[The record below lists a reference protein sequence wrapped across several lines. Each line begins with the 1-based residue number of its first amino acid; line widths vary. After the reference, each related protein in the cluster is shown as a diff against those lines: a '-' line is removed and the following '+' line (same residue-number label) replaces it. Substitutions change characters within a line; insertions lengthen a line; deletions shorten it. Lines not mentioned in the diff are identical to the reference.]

1 MDVEGLLQGV
11 IRFSNFMTA
20 RLIVSGVFFYV
31 MAGFTE
37 IGSTAEGILPDV
49 ELVNNVIANYQNI
62 FDILGVSEFALLLI
76 LFLFLTAIH
85 IIYLVFERLGS
96 YIPPA
101 IVPLP
106 GWQAI
111 DDLTG
116 STFDILREA
125 RGEEHTDEE
134 NQRLYE
140 FRSKLEHL
148 DAENEMEHSDE
159 ISAVSTAFR
168 IAKAFVLFSVAA
180 WLYALAFGTYTGDK
194 TILLAILS
202 LSLLAA
208 LYCSFAIY
216 RSHYSRIED
225 LRADVIHQLTGF
237 AAIWLP
243 PDHQK
248 RVLAACVP
256 SRDLRPASLEV
267 MVPVY
272 GTLDAMIYD
281 IHKWRR
287 KRRMLRV
294 LRARKPTRNR
304 TGAGDSP

>member
-37 IGSTAEGILPDV
+37 IGSTADGILPDV
-49 ELVNNVIANYQNI
+49 DLVNNVIENYQNI

-85 IIYLVFERLGS
+85 LVYLAFERIGN

-106 GWQAI
+106 GWEAI

-116 STFDILREA
+116 TTFDILREA
-125 RGEEHTDEE
+125 RGEEHTEEE

-140 FRSKLEHL
+140 FRSKLEDL
-148 DAENEMEHSDE
+148 DTENELEHRDE
-159 ISAVSTAFR
+159 IATVSTAFS
-168 IAKAFVLFSVAA
+168 IGKAFVLFSLAV
-180 WLYALAFGTYTGDK
+180 WLYAEAFGTYTGDK
-194 TILLAILS
+194 TILLAILA
-202 LSLLAA
+202 LSVLLT
-208 LYCSFAIY
+208 LYCAFAIY

-243 PDHQK
+243 ADHQK
-248 RVLAACVP
+248 RVVAACVP
-256 SRDLRPASLEV
+256 SRDMRPASLEV

-272 GTLDAMIYD
+272 GTLDAMVYD

-294 LRARKPTRNR
+294 LRAKKSTPEQDTS
-304 TGAGDSP
+304 GS

>member
-1 MDVEGLLQGV
+1 
-11 IRFSNFMTA
+11 MTA

-37 IGSTAEGILPDV
+37 IGSTADGILPDV
-49 ELVNNVIANYQNI
+49 DLVNNVIANYQNI

-85 IIYLVFERLGS
+85 LVYLAFERIGT

-106 GWQAI
+106 GWEAI

-140 FRSKLEHL
+140 FRAKLEDL
-148 DAENEMEHSDE
+148 DAENELEHRDE
-159 ISAVSTAFR
+159 IAAVSTAFS
-168 IAKAFVLFSVAA
+168 IAKAFVVFSLGV
-180 WLYALAFGTYTGDK
+180 WLYAAAFGTYTGDR

-202 LSLLAA
+202 LSVLVT
-208 LYCSFAIY
+208 LYCAFAIY

-237 AAIWLP
+237 AAIWLSQ
-243 PDHQK
+243 DHQS
-248 RVLAACVP
+248 RVIAACTP
-256 SRDLRPASLEV
+256 SRDMRPASLEV

-272 GTLDAMIYD
+272 GTLDAMVYD

-294 LRARKPTRNR
+294 LRAKKTNR
-304 TGAGDSP
+304 EQDTSGS

>member
-31 MAGFTE
+31 IAGFTE
-37 IGSTAEGILPDV
+37 IGSTADGILPDV
-49 ELVNNVIANYQNI
+49 ELVSRVIENYQNI
-62 FDILGVSEFALLLI
+62 FDILGVSDFALLLI

-85 IIYLVFERLGS
+85 IIYLVFERVGS

-106 GWQAI
+106 GWDAI

-125 RGEEHTDEE
+125 RGEEHTEEE

-140 FRSKLEHL
+140 FRSKLEDI
-148 DAENEMEHSDE
+148 DAENELEHSDE
-159 ISAVSTAFR
+159 ISTVSTAFR
-168 IAKAFVLFSVAA
+168 ITKAFVLFSLAA
-180 WLYALAFGTYTGDK
+180 WLYALAFGTYTGDQ

-202 LSLLAA
+202 LSLFASF
-208 LYCSFAIY
+208 YCAFAIY

-243 PDHQK
+243 QDHQK
-248 RVLAACVP
+248 RVMAACVP
-256 SRDLRPASLEV
+256 SRDLRPASFEV
-267 MVPVY
+267 LVPVY
-272 GTLDAMIYD
+272 GTLDAMVYD

-287 KRRMLRV
+287 KRRMLRA
-294 LRARKPTRNR
+294 LRAKKIIREQDKS
-304 TGAGDSP
+304 GS